1 MAANTIL
8 QAGQQSGGQQSGQK
22 IALTSSIQPQI
33 QGRLEVQNPIT
44 NEYGTVCSDS
54 FGQQDVIVACRELGF
69 SDGYVIPSNQIEQG
83 TGAILLDD
91 LHCTGIEENLL
102 DCQHNGIGVHNCT
115 HSEDIGIA
123 CY

>member
-1 MAANTIL
+1 M
-8 QAGQQSGGQQSGQK
+8 QD
-22 IALTSSIQPQI
+22 
-33 QGRLEVQNPIT
+33 PIT

-54 FGQQDVIVACRELGF
+54 FGQQDVIVACRSLGF
-69 SDGYVIPSNQIEQG
+69 SDGYVIPSTQIEQG